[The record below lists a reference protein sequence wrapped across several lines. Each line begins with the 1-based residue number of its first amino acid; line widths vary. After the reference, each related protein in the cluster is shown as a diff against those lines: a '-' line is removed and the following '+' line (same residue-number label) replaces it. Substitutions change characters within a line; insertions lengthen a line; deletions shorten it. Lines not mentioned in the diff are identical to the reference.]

1 MMSRG
6 MSSPSWVRRNPVSIG
21 CAASVLISMISPR
34 FACAATLTMAFAI
47 LDQAF
52 LETGRERHHDLGAV
66 GPERAVAQ
74 LGDREHGLRVGEA
87 DAGREARASGARA
100 EIRAH
105 HVRQRVLLGE
115 DVDRLDV

>member
-6 MSSPSWVRRNPVSIG
+6 ISSPSWVRRKPVSIA

-34 FACAATLTMAFAI
+34 FACAGTLTMARAI

-52 LETGRERHHDLGAV
+52 FETGRERHHHLRAV
-66 GPERAVAQ
+66 GPERAVGE
-74 LGDREHGLRVGEA
+74 LGDCDHGLRVGKA
-87 DAGREARASGARA
+87 HARRYTRTSRARS
-100 EIRAH
+100 EMDAH

-115 DVDRLDV
+115 DVDRLD